1 MTERDVDL
9 MEHADGEA
17 EVELDAEGR
26 SKVAAVRELGGLV
39 RGRLE
44 AAADDVPEARLAR
57 MWADIDK
64 QLDPPPGPRSWFERY
79 RGYVITAAVSAG
91 AVAALALVLRGGS
104 PASQGAGA
112 ALVPVVHGPSE
123 IEDLETPNGTST
135 VFNLAD
141 EDGSTTVIWVTSND
155 SVGSDP

>member
-17 EVELDAEGR
+17 EVELGAEGR
-26 SKVAAVRELGGLV
+26 AKVAAVHELGELV

-64 QLDPPPGPRSWFERY
+64 QLAPPPGPRGWFERY

-91 AVAALALVLRGGS
+91 AVAALALVLRG
-104 PASQGAGA
+104 PAPTTQAGA
-112 ALVPVVHGPSE
+112 VLATAVHGPSE
-123 IEDLETPNGTST
+123 IEDLDTPNGTST
-135 VFNLAD
+135 VFNVAD

-155 SVGSDP
+155 SVGSDQ